1 MARQSRAQKLRR
13 LAAIALLAV
22 GVPLGTAAQL
32 PPVNETAP
40 AAPQAEGAKPENSL
54 PPISRDCQIGS
65 AQIVSQTPLPNVE
78 RALRERQRIVIM
90 VVGASPVALRNSAS
104 SGHYEVVE
112 KLLEETFKGLDVSIV
127 HRGVSA
133 ELVRDASERIKNE
146 VALISPDLVLWQVGT
161 ADAMARM
168 PVDEFE
174 QTLTETLVWL
184 RGHGVDVA
192 LIGLH
197 YIKALTKD
205 RPEEGVGG
213 AWYHA
218 HQSLRG
224 GRDHHASAQR
234 TGSATHRHA
243 ADGCRVRVQ
252 RGISLAG
259 DRERII
265 PEGQG
270 HEVASA
276 EEIIRTRGLAC
287 PPGTA

>member
-1 MARQSRAQKLRR
+1 MADRMARQSRAQKLRR
-13 LAAIALLAV
+13 LSAIALLAV

-205 RPEEGVGG
+205 PQYQEIRTVLKRVSGALGIMRISRYEAGETITRLRSEQGRP
-213 AWYHA
+213 
-218 HQSLRG
+218 L
-224 GRDHHASAQR
+224 
-234 TGSATHRHA
+234 TGTRLTDA
-243 ADGCRVRVQ
+243 AYEC
-252 RGISLAG
+252 
-259 DRERII
+259 
-265 PEGQG
+265 
-270 HEVASA
+270 SA
-276 EEIIRTRGLAC
+276 EYLSRAIASGLFLRAKDTKS
-287 PPGTA
+287 PRPKK

>member
-1 MARQSRAQKLRR
+1 
-13 LAAIALLAV
+13 
-22 GVPLGTAAQL
+22 VPLGTAAQL

-205 RPEEGVGG
+205 PQYQEIRTVLKRVSGALGIMRISRYEAGETITRLRSEQGRP
-213 AWYHA
+213 
-218 HQSLRG
+218 L
-224 GRDHHASAQR
+224 
-234 TGSATHRHA
+234 TGTRLTDA
-243 ADGCRVRVQ
+243 AYEC
-252 RGISLAG
+252 
-259 DRERII
+259 
-265 PEGQG
+265 
-270 HEVASA
+270 SA
-276 EEIIRTRGLAC
+276 EYLSRAIASGLFLRAKDTKS
-287 PPGTA
+287 PRPKK

>member
-1 MARQSRAQKLRR
+1 MADRMARQSRAQKLRR

-22 GVPLGTAAQL
+22 GVPLGAAAQL
-32 PPVNETAP
+32 PPVNETTP

-205 RPEEGVGG
+205 PQYQEIRTVLKRVSGALGIMRISRYEAGETITRLRSEQGRP
-213 AWYHA
+213 
-218 HQSLRG
+218 L
-224 GRDHHASAQR
+224 
-234 TGSATHRHA
+234 TGTRLTDA
-243 ADGCRVRVQ
+243 AYEC
-252 RGISLAG
+252 
-259 DRERII
+259 
-265 PEGQG
+265 
-270 HEVASA
+270 SA
-276 EEIIRTRGLAC
+276 EYLSRAIASGLFLRAKDTKS
-287 PPGTA
+287 PRPKK

>member
-22 GVPLGTAAQL
+22 GVPLGAAAQL
-32 PPVNETAP
+32 PPVNETTP

-205 RPEEGVGG
+205 PQYQEIRTVLKRVSGALGIMRISRYEAGETITRLRSEQGRP
-213 AWYHA
+213 
-218 HQSLRG
+218 L
-224 GRDHHASAQR
+224 
-234 TGSATHRHA
+234 TGTRLTDA
-243 ADGCRVRVQ
+243 AYEC
-252 RGISLAG
+252 
-259 DRERII
+259 
-265 PEGQG
+265 
-270 HEVASA
+270 SA
-276 EEIIRTRGLAC
+276 EYLSRAIASGLFLRAKDTKS
-287 PPGTA
+287 PRPKK

>member
-1 MARQSRAQKLRR
+1 MARQSCAQKLRR

-205 RPEEGVGG
+205 PQYQEIRTVLKRVSGALGIMRISRYEAGETITRLRSEQGRP
-213 AWYHA
+213 
-218 HQSLRG
+218 L
-224 GRDHHASAQR
+224 
-234 TGSATHRHA
+234 TGTRLTDA
-243 ADGCRVRVQ
+243 AYEC
-252 RGISLAG
+252 
-259 DRERII
+259 
-265 PEGQG
+265 
-270 HEVASA
+270 SA
-276 EEIIRTRGLAC
+276 EYLSRAIASGLFLRAKDTKS
-287 PPGTA
+287 PRPKK

>member
-1 MARQSRAQKLRR
+1 MADRMARQSRAQKLRR

-22 GVPLGTAAQL
+22 GVPLGAAAQL

-205 RPEEGVGG
+205 PQYQEIRTVLKRVSGALGIMRISRYEAGETITRLRSEQGRP
-213 AWYHA
+213 
-218 HQSLRG
+218 L
-224 GRDHHASAQR
+224 
-234 TGSATHRHA
+234 TGTRLTDA
-243 ADGCRVRVQ
+243 AYEC
-252 RGISLAG
+252 
-259 DRERII
+259 
-265 PEGQG
+265 
-270 HEVASA
+270 SA
-276 EEIIRTRGLAC
+276 EYLSRAIASGLFLRAKDTKS
-287 PPGTA
+287 PRPKK